1 VNQRATKGTQ
11 LTGATLGKRDPRSR
25 VIEITRDLVFT
36 QPLTTVSIRQI
47 ADASGMS
54 PSHVLYYFG
63 TKDELLFETWMWHE
77 ESLARARRLAY
88 TRMASA
94 AERLRHFVECAAPS
108 PHDPHWLLWF
118 YILARQTGDQRVEG
132 RVAQIQAMWLRDL
145 TDAIEYGVEIEEFNH
160 PDPEAFSIR
169 LQAYIDGLALN
180 VVNEA
185 SWITRQTMIEWA
197 LDFATEGLGY
207 LMRPREA

>member
-1 VNQRATKGTQ
+1 MRQRATKGTQ
-11 LTGATLGKRDPRSR
+11 LGGATLGKRDPRAH
-25 VIEITRDLVFT
+25 VIEVARDLVFT
-36 QPLTTVSIRQI
+36 QSLTTVSIRQI

-88 TRMASA
+88 SRMPSA
-94 AERLRHFVECAAPS
+94 AERLRHFVECAAPA

-132 RVAQIQAMWLRDL
+132 RVAQIQAVWLTDL
-145 TDAIEYGVEIEEFNH
+145 TDAIEYGVGIGEFNH

-169 LQAYIDGLALN
+169 LQAFIDGLALN

-197 LDFATEGLGY
+197 LDFATEGLGCS
-207 LMRPREA
+207 MRPREA